1 MPGPARFYHVLSDPN
16 ADPNADTDHEADTD
30 TDHEADT
37 DTDHEADTD
46 TVEVADDHAVS
57 FRLWLFDGHHEPE
70 QRPEPDPGITL
81 AV

>member
-16 ADPNADTDHEADTD
+16 ADTDTD
-30 TDHEADT
+30 TDADADT
-37 DTDHEADTD
+37 QADTD

-70 QRPEPDPGITL
+70 
-81 AV
+81 